1 MSSYEETAFQ
11 EIETFTAKVKGDL
24 EQTAFE
30 LTTTTMRSFEYM
42 IDRCQFIQKYAEKI
56 DASSTKVFIGT
67 FLSNIHEIKTGYDSI
82 KPYFEVIAKLHIIST
97 EKINNNNPP
106 PEDNDKKRRELQ

>member
-56 DASSTKVFIGT
+56 DASSTKVFIGS
-67 FLSNIHEIKTGYDSI
+67 FLSNIHEIKTGYD
-82 KPYFEVIAKLHIIST
+82 T
-97 EKINNNNPP
+97 
-106 PEDNDKKRRELQ
+106 